1 MKSQSILDNAV
12 ASAVVFPEL
21 GGRVAAYP
29 ESSEARNHRD
39 ADEAERAQRE
49 AEWAAKVDKAF
60 ERGLA
65 AGEQRS
71 SERVASFVQALEK
84 AHRDLLGFRAGI
96 EVEARKQ
103 AVELALKLAQ
113 TVMRTQPA
121 FDASVLRSALDEAVK
136 RAPAN
141 SILRVKVNSDD
152 LEAAE
157 LLCKA
162 LAAGAVEVLPDAT
175 IGRGGCVLETKLGDI
190 DSTIEQR
197 WEAAEEVLREA
208 SFAEESNDQ

>member
-96 EVEARKQ
+96 EEQ

-162 LAAGAVEVLPDAT
+162 LATGAVEVLPDAT